1 MTISNQPQQ
10 QPQYQ
15 RLMSGLLW
23 LISAAYIYVLLLSPP
38 QQILPG
44 EPIWAI
50 QPQTLQE
57 LWHESV
63 NFFFILPMLNV
74 IGIKAIPDA
83 IAHPVI
89 ESLFNFALVW
99 MLMFLPLLLADPRGY
114 GLPKLL
120 IWGLGM
126 FLTNTF
132 LCPYMAIRATKP
144 PIAVT
149 PKNKSLLGRI
159 FGWIGL
165 IIGIIAGIWSVIGR
179 PEFGELS
186 ARGQYFVQSLSRD
199 RITIAFCVDLVFFSV
214 FQAVLMG
221 DIEPLQSRKRWLRFV
236 PFWGLVAWLII

>member
-15 RLMSGLLW
+15 RLISWLFW

-57 LWHESV
+57 LWNQSV
-63 NFFFILPMLNV
+63 NFFFILPILNV
-74 IGIKAIPDA
+74 LGIKAIPDA
-83 IAHPVI
+83 IAHPLL
-89 ESLFNFALVW
+89 ESLFNFALAW
-99 MLMFLPLLLADPRGY
+99 MFMFLPLLLADPRGY
-114 GLPKLL
+114 GLPKVL
-120 IWGLGM
+120 IWGLAM
-126 FLTNTF
+126 FLTNVF

-144 PIAVT
+144 PIAVGN
-149 PKNKSLLGRI
+149 KNLLARV

-165 IIGIIAGIWSVIGR
+165 VIGIIALIWSILGR
-179 PEFGELS
+179 PEFGDIS
-186 ARGQYFVQSLSRD
+186 TRGQYFVQSLISD
-199 RITIAFCVDLVFFSV
+199 RMTIAFCVDLVFFTV

-221 DIEPLQSRKRWLRFV
+221 DIEPQGSNKRWLRFV
-236 PFWGLVAWLII
+236 PFWGLAVWLII

>member
-1 MTISNQPQQ
+1 MAISNQPQQ

-15 RLMSGLLW
+15 RLMSWLLW

-57 LWHESV
+57 LWNESV
-63 NFFFILPMLNV
+63 NFFFILPILNV

-83 IAHPVI
+83 IAHPWL
-89 ESLFNFALVW
+89 ESLFNLAIAW
-99 MLMFLPLLLADPRGY
+99 MFMFLPLLLADPRGH

-144 PIAVT
+144 AIAVD
-149 PKNKSLLGRI
+149 NKKLLAQV

-165 IIGIIAGIWSVIGR
+165 IIGIIALIWSVIAR
-179 PEFGELS
+179 PEFGDLR
-186 ARGQYFVQSLSRD
+186 ARGQYFVQSLVSD
-199 RITIAFCVDLVFFSV
+199 RMTIAFCVDLVFFTV

-221 DIEPLQSRKRWLRFV
+221 DIEPPGSRKRWLRFV
-236 PFWGLVAWLII
+236 PFWGLAAWLII